1 MSKMGKTIWCRTHLA
16 LKEKKRGGG
25 HKEMSSSSNQQPNV
39 CDTCQFYLLHNEIL
53 KVFFKKINQEKIQ
66 EAFKRFTY
74 LWITDSRIITSRDK
88 NKLWIKLWIKK
99 QSKNAHPVRC
109 R

>member
-1 MSKMGKTIWCRTHLA
+1 MGKTIWCRTHLA

-53 KVFFKKINQEKIQ
+53 KVFFKKSIRK
-66 EAFKRFTY
+66 KYRR
-74 LWITDSRIITSRDK
+74 LLKDLLTSGSP
-88 NKLWIKLWIKK
+88 IPE
-99 QSKNAHPVRC
+99 S
-109 R
+109 